1 MNSISESLNYIL
13 NDLSESEKLC
23 YLKNRYPYIFTKA
36 SYFIKQGPKLYSEKD
51 ALKMPDDSFS
61 NEDLE
66 NLKIGCNQLINGIG
80 LSLENPLKE
89 LGVRGCH
96 KLFNLFHFEM
106 VSQKA
111 FNNKDGNFVDMMT
124 FRHVVDQKEITYYNL
139 VVI

>member
-66 NLKIGCNQLINGIG
+66 NLKIGCNQLISGVG

-111 FNNKDGNFVDMMT
+111 FKNKDGNFVDMMT
-124 FRHVVDQKEITYYNL
+124 FKHVADQKEITYYNL

>member
-1 MNSISESLNYIL
+1 MNSISESLNCIL
-13 NDLSESEKLC
+13 NDLTESEKLC

-36 SYFIKQGPKLYSEKD
+36 SYFIKQGPRLYSEND

-66 NLKIGCNQLINGIG
+66 NLKIGCNQLISGVG

-111 FNNKDGNFVDMMT
+111 FKNKDGNFVDMMT
-124 FRHVVDQKEITYYNL
+124 FRHVANQKEITYYNL

>member
-1 MNSISESLNYIL
+1 MNSISASFNYIL
-13 NDLSESEKLC
+13 NDLTESEKLY

-66 NLKIGCNQLINGIG
+66 ILKIGCNQLINGIG

-111 FNNKDGNFVDMMT
+111 FQNKDGNFVDMMT
-124 FRHVVDQKEITYYNL
+124 FRHIADQKEITYYNL

>member
-66 NLKIGCNQLINGIG
+66 ILKIGCNQLINGIG

>member
-36 SYFIKQGPKLYSEKD
+36 SYFIKQGPKLYSEND